1 MTPFV
6 ELMDVYKTYSRG
18 ENQVNA
24 LTSISLKVNPGEF
37 VAIMGAS
44 GSGKSTLM
52 NLLGCLD
59 RPTSGTYLLD
69 GADVTKLPSSKLAE
83 LRSRK
88 IGFIFQGFLL
98 LPRMT
103 AIDNVR
109 LPMVYSGVPAG
120 LRRQRAESALAS
132 VGLAQRAQHRPNE
145 LSGGQQQRVAI
156 ARALV
161 NSPGLILADEPTG
174 NLDSHTSIEIMAIL
188 QRLNDDGTTIMLV
201 THEPEI
207 AEFCSRTMV
216 FRDGVIVSDEVN
228 RRPKSASR
236 ELAVR
241 PTDLQEVAA

>member
-1 MTPFV
+1 MRPRARLPRAVDSLTMRGLRPPEVKERLMTPIV
-6 ELMDVYKTYSRG
+6 ELTEVHKTYSRG

-24 LTSISLKVNPGEF
+24 LKSISLAVNPGEF

-52 NLLGCLD
+52 NSLGCLD

-69 GADVTKLPSSKLAE
+69 GADVTKLASSKLAE

-120 LRRQRAESALAS
+120 LRRQRAESALPS

-161 NSPGLILADEPTG
+161 NSPGLVLADEPTG
-174 NLDSHTSIEIMAIL
+174 NLDSHTSIEIMAI
-188 QRLNDDGTTIMLV
+188 
-201 THEPEI
+201 
-207 AEFCSRTMV
+207 
-216 FRDGVIVSDEVN
+216 
-228 RRPKSASR
+228 
-236 ELAVR
+236 
-241 PTDLQEVAA
+241 